1 MRRIF
6 LFIFILTVS
15 AGILSACASETIL
28 YSETETSDEEFCET
42 DTVVSEQ
49 MSEETV
55 SLSEEIMVHMC
66 GAVINPG
73 VYIVPQGSRVQ
84 DALLEAGGFRE
95 DACID
100 YVNLAEPLTDGSKI
114 MIPTVEQIK
123 EQEKDSFAALSQ
135 ESNSESND
143 AKEKLINI
151 NTADLEQLQQLTGV
165 GEIRARSVIAYRE
178 ENGAFQSITDIMKV
192 SGIKE
197 ASYNKFKDEITVKN

>member
-165 GEIRARSVIAYRE
+165 GEIRARSIIAYRE

>member
-73 VYIVPQGSRVQ
+73 VYIVPKGSRVQ

-165 GEIRARSVIAYRE
+165 GEIRARSIIAYRE
-178 ENGAFQSITDIMKV
+178 ENGACQSITDIMKV